1 MLAASQNAV
10 QRTFP
15 FRSRGPSLLRLMSTE
30 TKPPLPPFTKE
41 SAIKKIRMA
50 EDAWNSQDPD
60 KVKMAYTESS
70 VWRNRD
76 TFLQGRDEIRSF
88 LNGKWDRE
96 QDYRLI
102 KELWSYNDNR
112 IAVRFCYEYHN
123 ADGGWFRAHGNEN
136 WEFDENGLMAFRHAS
151 INDVK
156 IDEKDRKFFW
166 PDGAVRPSD
175 HPGLSELGL

>member
-123 ADGGWFRAHGNEN
+123 ADGEWFRAHGNEN
-136 WEFDENGLMAFRHAS
+136 WEFDEDGLMAFRHAS